1 MFAFL
6 ISHVSVKKMVT
17 INCNGQQHAVADDS
31 SVTDFINILGF
42 DTGTVVVE
50 LDGNILKPD
59 EYASTKLSDGCEL
72 ELIRFV
78 GGG

>member
-1 MFAFL
+1 M
-6 ISHVSVKKMVT
+6 IT
-17 INCNGQQHAVADDS
+17 IHCNGQQRDVADDTN
-31 SVTDFINILGF
+31 VADFVKILGF
-42 DTGTVVVE
+42 DAKTVVVE

-59 EYASTKLSDGCEL
+59 EYASSKLSDGCEL